1 MKTGAIAPDSSAGLS
16 LQTYPDSQKKAMRTV
31 FTRILPVIRNKYLL
45 SLVVFSVWMV
55 FFDDRDVIT
64 THFRYK
70 SELNKLEESKE
81 YYQLQISQT
90 RAELG
95 KLQTDPALLEK
106 YARER
111 YRMKKDNED
120 LYIIEDKVTE

>member
-1 MKTGAIAPDSSAGLS
+1 MPEPKTGCRHQASTIPGLS
-16 LQTYPDSQKKAMRTV
+16 KSTMRTV
-31 FTRILPVIRNKYLL
+31 FSKILPVIRNKYLL

-81 YYQLQISQT
+81 YYQQQIDQT
-90 RAELG
+90 RTELA
-95 KLQTDPALLEK
+95 KLQTDPDLLEK

-120 LYIIEDKVTE
+120 LFIIEDKVTE

>member
-1 MKTGAIAPDSSAGLS
+1 
-16 LQTYPDSQKKAMRTV
+16 MRTV